1 MDIKLMPE
9 KYQKGSRSKSGLKSS
24 VASFKQFGDQ
34 AASRGNLWLTISIA
48 ILLIAGS
55 VCLGLWVYQR
65 QLNQEK
71 QELIVE
77 VDELQAQRDLELEAD
92 FTELKKG
99 IENLKKILKNRIYPS
114 LVFKMLEELILPQ
127 VRFSDF
133 DGNFND
139 AEVMVQTEA
148 SDYNMLAKQIVALE
162 QDERI
167 AKVELSGVILEASGR
182 VSSNLTIEINP
193 EFLRLRTEE

>member
-9 KYQKGSRSKSGLKSS
+9 QYQKGNQPKSGLKSS
-24 VASFKQFGDQ
+24 VDSFKQLGDQ
-34 AASRGNLWLTISIA
+34 AVSRGNLWLTISIV

-55 VCLGLWVYQR
+55 VYLGLWVYQR
-65 QLNQEK
+65 QLDQEK
-71 QELIVE
+71 QELITE
-77 VDELQAQRDLELEAD
+77 IDELQAQRDLELEAN

-114 LVFKMLEELILPQ
+114 LVFKMLEELTLPQ
-127 VRFSDF
+127 VQFSDF
-133 DGNFND
+133 DGDFDD
-139 AEVMVQTEA
+139 ARIIIQTEA
-148 SDYNMLAKQIVALE
+148 SSYNMLAKQVVALE

-167 AKVELSGVILEASGR
+167 GKVELSGVDLDSSGR

-193 EFLRLRTEE
+193 EFLRLRTGK

>member
-9 KYQKGSRSKSGLKSS
+9 QYQKGNQPKSGLKSS

-34 AASRGNLWLTISIA
+34 AVSRGNFWLTISVG

-55 VCLGLWVYQR
+55 VYLGLWVYQR
-65 QLNQEK
+65 QLDQEK

-77 VDELQAQRDLELEAD
+77 IDELHAQRDLGLEAD

-99 IENLKKILKNRIYPS
+99 IENLKKILENRIYPS
-114 LVFKMLEELILPQ
+114 LVFKMLEELTLPQ
-127 VRFSDF
+127 VQFSDF
-133 DGNFND
+133 DGNFDD
-139 AEVMVQTEA
+139 AKIVIQTET

-167 AKVELSGVILEASGR
+167 GKVELSEVILDFSGR

-193 EFLRLRTEE
+193 EFLRLRTER